1 MEFVKTEIPDV
12 VLIKPRIFGDERG
25 FFAEIYR
32 SSLFR
37 DHGFPTFVQ
46 DNMSKSQKGTIRGLH
61 YQIGKPQAKLV
72 MVPHGKVIDVAV
84 DIRQGSPSF
93 GKHVAVEL
101 SGENRY
107 LLYIPV
113 GFAHGFQVLS
123 DEALFQYK
131 CSNYYY
137 PEGERGVNWKDSD
150 LNINWDKGVNP
161 IVSSKDQNL
170 PELNDV
176 IASELPLYQP
186 K

>member
-1 MEFVKTEIPDV
+1 MKFVQTDIPDV
-12 VLIKPRIFGDERG
+12 VLIKPRVFGDERG
-25 FFAEIYR
+25 FFTEIYR
-32 SSLFR
+32 SSLFGE
-37 DHGFPTFVQ
+37 HGFPAFVQ
-46 DNMSKSQKGTIRGLH
+46 DNMSMSQKGTIRGLH
-61 YQIGKPQAKLV
+61 YQIGRPQAKLV
-72 MVPHGKVIDVAV
+72 MVPFGKVMDVAV
-84 DIRQGSPSF
+84 DIRQGSSTF

-101 SGENRY
+101 SDENKY

-137 PEGERGVNWKDSD
+137 PEGERGVNWQDLG
-150 LNINWDKGVNP
+150 LNIKWNMNVNP
-161 IVSSKDQNL
+161 IVSTKDQNL

-176 IASELPLYQP
+176 ITSDLPLFQP

>member
-1 MEFVKTEIPDV
+1 MEFVQTDIPGV
-12 VLIKPRIFGDERG
+12 VLIKPDVFGDDRG
-25 FFAEIYR
+25 FFTEIYR
-32 SSLFR
+32 ASIFGE
-37 DHGFPTFVQ
+37 HGFPTFVQ

-61 YQIGKPQAKLV
+61 YQMGRPQAKLV
-72 MVPHGKVIDVAV
+72 MVPYGKVIDVAV
-84 DIRQGSPSF
+84 DIRKGSPTF
-93 GKHVAVEL
+93 GKHVTVEL
-101 SGENRY
+101 SDENKY

-137 PEGERGVNWKDSD
+137 PEGERGVNWQDTD
-150 LNINWDKGVNP
+150 LRIRWDTNVNP

-176 IASELPLYQP
+176 MTSDLPLYQP